1 MSQSTKWV
9 VGIIVVV
16 AVVAVGYFV
25 SKGPNEPASTE
36 PIKIGLV
43 APMTGEAASYGEAA
57 FGGATLAVKEIND
70 AGGIKGRKIELVVED
85 DQCSSAGANAITKL
99 VSVSDVTAF
108 IGPVCSASAG
118 PGLPIAQNDKTP
130 VILIGA
136 SAPALTK
143 VGDYI
148 FRNYPSDA
156 FQGKF
161 AAEFV
166 YNTLG
171 KKKTAVI
178 FVKNDWGQGIRDV
191 FVERYKQ
198 LGGEIVYDEGVV
210 QDATDLRTQITKAK
224 TANPEILYFPVY
236 PQNGVAGLKQ
246 IKQLGL
252 TATVVGGDAF
262 VEKTIIELPEAEGVL
277 YTEGKINNP
286 DGFQTK
292 VKQLTGKNTNIITP
306 YAYDAIKILA
316 RVMEKVGTNQKA
328 IRDELAKTVYR
339 DSIAVPVVE
348 FDANGD
354 LKAADFAVKVIRG
367 GTSVEYAR

>member
-1 MSQSTKWV
+1 MNQSTKWI
-9 VGIIVVV
+9 VGVIVVV
-16 AVVAVGYFV
+16 AVVAIGYFV
-25 SKGPNEPASTE
+25 SKGPNEQATG

-70 AGGIKGRKIELVVED
+70 AGGIDSRKIELVIED
-85 DQCSSAGANAITKL
+85 DKCSSAGANAFTKL
-99 VSVSDVTAF
+99 TSVDNVVAI

-118 PGLPIAQNDKTP
+118 PGVPIAQNDKTP

-136 SAPALTK
+136 SAPDLTK

-156 FQGKF
+156 FQGKY

-178 FVKNDWGQGIRDV
+178 FVKNDWGQGIRNV

-210 QDATDLRTQITKAK
+210 QEATDLRTQLTKVKA
-224 TANPEILYFPVY
+224 ANPEVLYFPVY

-252 TATVVGGDAF
+252 TATIVGGDAF
-262 VEKTIIELPEAEGVL
+262 VEESIIKLPEAEGVIF
-277 YTEGKINNP
+277 TEGKTNNP
-286 DGFQTK
+286 TDFQNR
-292 VKQLTGKNTNIITP
+292 VKTVSSGSINIITP

-339 DSIAVPVVE
+339 DSVAVPVVE
-348 FDANGD
+348 FDSVGD
-354 LKAADFAVKVIRG
+354 LKQAEFAVKVING

>member
-1 MSQSTKWV
+1 MKKIIIGIVAVVLIV
-9 VGIIVVV
+9 VGIS
-16 AVVAVGYFV
+16 YF
-25 SKGPNEPASTE
+25 SKNSSQPTSKE

-85 DQCSSAGANAITKL
+85 DRCSSAGANAISKL
-99 VSVSDVTAF
+99 VSIDNVTAF

-130 VILIGA
+130 VIIIGA

-143 VGDYI
+143 IGDYI
-148 FRNYPSDA
+148 FRNYPSDT

-178 FVKNDWGQGIRDV
+178 FVKNDWGQGIRDI

-198 LGGEIVYDEGVV
+198 LGGEIVYDEGVI
-210 QDATDLRTQITKAK
+210 QDATDLKTQITKAK
-224 TANPEILYFPVY
+224 TTNPDILYFPVY
-236 PQNGVAGLKQ
+236 PKNGVAGLKQ

-252 TATVVGGDAF
+252 TATVVGGDISF
-262 VEKTIIELPEAEGVL
+262 EKSIIELPEAEGVL
-277 YTEGKINNP
+277 YTEGKTNNP
-286 DGFQTK
+286 ADFQAK
-292 VKQLTGKNTNIITP
+292 VKQVSGKNTNIVAP
-306 YAYDAIKILA
+306 YAYDAIKILVK
-316 RVMEKVGTNQKA
+316 VMEKVGTNQKS
-328 IRDELAKTVYR
+328 IRDELAKIVYR
-339 DSIAVPVVE
+339 DSIAIPIVE
-348 FDANGD
+348 FDVNGD
-354 LKAADFAVKVIRG
+354 LKAAEFVVKVIRK
-367 GTSVEYAR
+367 GTIVEYAR

>member
-1 MSQSTKWV
+1 MTKSTKIIIGV
-9 VGIIVVV
+9 VIVI
-16 AVVAVGYFV
+16 AVVAIGYFV
-25 SKGPNEPASTE
+25 SKGPSKPISAE
-36 PIKIGLV
+36 PIKIGLS
-43 APMTGEAASYGEAA
+43 APMTGEAASYGEAF

-70 AGGIKGRKIELVVED
+70 AGGIKGRKIELIIED
-85 DQCSSAGANAITKL
+85 DQCSSQGANAIAKL
-99 VSVSDVTAF
+99 VNVDKVVA
-108 IGPVCSASAG
+108 IVGPLCSAAAG
-118 PGLPIAQNDKTP
+118 PGIPIAQKAGTP
-130 VILIGA
+130 VLIAA

-161 AAEFV
+161 AADFV

-198 LGGEIVYDEGVV
+198 VGGEIVYDEGVV
-210 QDATDLRTQITKAK
+210 QDSTDLRTQITKAK
-224 TANPEILYFPVY
+224 TANPDVLYFPVY

-246 IKQLGL
+246 VKQLGL
-252 TATVVGGDAF
+252 RAVIVGGDAF
-262 VEKTIIELPEAEGVL
+262 ADNTIFKLPEADGVL
-277 YTEGKINNP
+277 YIEGKTNNP
-286 DGFQTK
+286 AEFQER
-292 VKQLTGKNTNIITP
+292 VKQVSGKNPNVFTP

-316 RVMEKVGTNQKA
+316 KVIEKVGANQKA

-339 DSIAVPVVE
+339 DSVAVPVVE
-348 FDANGD
+348 FDSVGD
-354 LKAADFAVKVIRG
+354 LKQAEFAVKVIRG
-367 GTSVEYAR
+367 GASVEYTR